1 MVKILYR
8 KDGKAKPNCKFLDI
22 PKEDEEKLVVILN
35 KQNFDDEIE
44 VNIVKKG
51 TIIEEFKKDQRI
63 RNDLEY
69 GILKEW
75 AEGKRITKKELN
87 PPFKNLK
94 ICYSTFGTDFNKTI
108 VNIFHELNHFENVFD
123 LSEEEPED
131 SCESSL
137 LECNIKI
144 GLNEYTVNKKVIMQL
159 RDIRELKEII
169 IFEGNNYFRSI
180 FTYILKPI
188 NQLSKK
194 EKISKFF
201 DWGFIN
207 FFRYLGYWK
216 GFQETGDISEIEE
229 GWKDFISK
237 FHYDF
242 IEPEIFISLKSIIS
256 DFNCDFNEIFIV
268 FKDFF
273 EI

>member
-1 MVKILYR
+1 MVKVLYR
-8 KDGKAKPNCKFLDI
+8 KDGKSKLNCRFLDI
-22 PKEDEEKLVVILN
+22 PQEDEEKLFEILN
-35 KQNFDDEIE
+35 KQNFDEEIE

-51 TIIEEFKKDQRI
+51 TIIKEFKKDQRI
-63 RNDLEY
+63 RDDLKY

-75 AEGKRITKKELN
+75 AEGKRITKKELK

-94 ICYSTFGTDFNKTI
+94 ICYSSFGTNFDKTI

-137 LECNIKI
+137 LEYNIKI
-144 GLNEYTVNKKVIMQL
+144 GINEYTANKKVVIQL
-159 RDIRELKEII
+159 IDIKELKEII
-169 IFEGNNYFRSI
+169 ISEGNNYFRSI

-201 DWGFIN
+201 DWGFIK

-237 FHYDF
+237 YYYDF

-256 DFNCDFNEIFIV
+256 NFNCDFNEIFGV